1 MYFFLFKCCFIC
13 LYTDVDECS
22 LNTHDCDSRSERRT
36 CTNTQ
41 GSFTCGCQSGY
52 KIAADKKTCN
62 GWNFS
67 LFFVWIKEVYYYI
80 VLWTWTNINRTNI
93 HRYNFCLAILMNVL
107 WLKPVMLCI
116 CGFFSSDIDEC
127 ALGGHGCA
135 QVCLN
140 NPGGFGCGCR
150 SGYLLEADQKS
161 CRGKIKIHR
170 NQRFSEMLK

>member
-1 MYFFLFKCCFIC
+1 MEVPGNWCKNVFFLFKCCFIC

-116 CGFFSSDIDEC
+116 CGFFFFRYRRMC
-127 ALGGHGCA
+127 PRGTR
-135 QVCLN
+135 VC
-140 NPGGFGCGCR
+140 PGV
-150 SGYLLEADQKS
+150 
-161 CRGKIKIHR
+161 
-170 NQRFSEMLK
+170 SE